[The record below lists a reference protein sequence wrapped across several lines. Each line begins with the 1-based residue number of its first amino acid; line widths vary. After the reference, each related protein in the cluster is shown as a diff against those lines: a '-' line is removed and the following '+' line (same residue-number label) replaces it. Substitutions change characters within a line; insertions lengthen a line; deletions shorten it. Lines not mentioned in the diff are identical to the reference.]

1 MSWPGR
7 SKSAPKRARPVTLS
21 TPSGRI
27 VRVPMYWECPF
38 VVSAIVNLSHRRGGV
53 QHRAD
58 DLVVSGAP
66 AEVAGQPVA
75 DLGLGRIELPLEQG
89 LAGHEKS
96 RRADAALERGVLEKA
111 LLQRMEG
118 LALGHALDRLDPSA
132 PDLAAQH
139 EARAHE
145 PAVQRD
151 AAGTTVAGRAAFLA
165 AGQVQGV
172 AEHVQQ
178 RFLRLAEELDLVAV
192 DRRFDMVF
200 GHQFV
205 LARSS
210 AIMAARRVNTPAT
223 SMRNSTVP
231 RLSSIGRHAARAA
244 ASSLSCAARS
254 SRLPMMAC
262 AASGTSSTRAA
273 TAPSDT
279 RASVTVPA
287 PSTVKLTPAPT
298 TAMSI
303 SVRGMKRRYASLE
316 RGGRGGSRKETT
328 ISPFRRASLRGPS
341 ITSSTG
347 RSRVPCGPASVAR
360 APAAMRA
367 GTLSAAG
374 EPLQRLPP
382 SVARPCTWVEPMR
395 FAASTTPGHT
405 CFNRGC
411 SLSSAPVTAAPI
423 RQPPFSSVIA
433 RVSGIRLMST
443 IRSGSST
450 SARIWTRRLVP
461 QARNRVSPVASASRV
476 TASCSVSCAL

>member
-1 MSWPGR
+1 MS
-7 SKSAPKRARPVTLS
+7 LS
-21 TPSGRI
+21 
-27 VRVPMYWECPF
+27 
-38 VVSAIVNLSHRRGGV
+38 LSHCGRGV
-53 QHRAD
+53 QHSGH
-58 DLVVSGAP
+58 DLVVARAP
-66 AEVAGQPVA
+66 AEIAGQPVA
-75 DLGLGRIELPLEQG
+75 HLGFARVGVPVEQG
-89 LAGHEKS
+89 LRRHQEAG
-96 RRADAALERGVLEKA
+96 RADPALERRAREER
-111 LLQRMEG
+111 LLQRVEMLSG
-118 LALGHALDRLDPSA
+118 GQALDGLDGPSA
-132 PDLAAQH
+132 HLAPQH
-139 EARAHE
+139 QAGADE
-145 PAVQRD
+145 PPVQHH
-151 AAGTTVAGRAAFLA
+151 AAGAAVTGGAAFLA
-165 AGQVQGV
+165 AGQVHGV
-172 AEHVQQ
+172 AQHVEQ
-178 RFLRLAEELDLVAV
+178 RLLRLAEEFHRIAV
-192 DRRFDMVF
+192 HPRLYVVL
-200 GHQFV
+200 GHQLV

-210 AIMAARRVNTPAT
+210 AIRAARRASTPAT
-223 SMRNSTVP
+223 SMRNSVVP
-231 RLSSIGRHAARAA
+231 RLSSIGRQAARAA
-244 ASSLSCAARS
+244 AESRCCAASS

-262 AASGTSSTRAA
+262 AAAGTSSTRAA

-279 RASVTVPA
+279 RAAVTVPA

-328 ISPFRRASLRGPS
+328 ISPLRRASLRGPS

-347 RSRVPCGPASVAR
+347 RSRLPSGPASVAT

-443 IRSGSST
+443 IRSGSTT
-450 SARIWTRRLVP
+450 SARIWTRRSVP
-461 QARNRVSPVASASRV
+461 PARTRVSPVAPASRV
-476 TASCSVSCAL
+476 TAPCSVSGAS

>member
-1 MSWPGR
+1 MPASAR
-7 SKSAPKRARPVTLS
+7 SSSRPSL
-21 TPSGRI
+21 
-27 VRVPMYWECPF
+27 
-38 VVSAIVNLSHRRGGV
+38 ALSHRRGGV
-53 QHRAD
+53 QHCGD

-75 DLGLGRIELPLEQG
+75 DLGLGRVGSILEQS
-89 LAGHEKS
+89 LTGHEEA
-96 RRADAALERGVLEKA
+96 RRADPALERRVFQEA
-111 LLQRMEG
+111 LLQRMER
-118 LALGHALDRLDPSA
+118 LTFGHALDGLDSSPA
-132 PDLAAQH
+132 NLAAQH
-139 EARAHE
+139 EARAHQ
-145 PAVQRD
+145 PTIQRD
-151 AAGTTVAGRAAFLA
+151 AAGAAVTGGAAFLA
-165 AGQVQGV
+165 PGQVEGV
-172 AEHVQQ
+172 AEHVEQ
-178 RFLRLAEELDLVAV
+178 RFLGLTEELDLVAV
-192 DRRFDMVF
+192 DRRLDMVF
-200 GHQFV
+200 GHQFA

-231 RLSSIGRHAARAA
+231 RLSSIGRQAARAA
-244 ASSLSCAARS
+244 ASSRSCAGRS

-279 RASVTVPA
+279 RAAVTVPA

-303 SVRGMKRRYASLE
+303 SVRGMKRRYAWLE

-328 ISPFRRASLRGPS
+328 ISPLRRASLRGPS

-347 RSRVPCGPASVAR
+347 RSRLLSGPASVAT

-443 IRSGSST
+443 IRSGSTT
-450 SARIWTRRLVP
+450 SARIWTRRSVP
-461 QARNRVSPVASASRV
+461 PARTRVSPVAPASRV
-476 TASCSVSCAL
+476 TAPCSVSGAS

>member
-1 MSWPGR
+1 
-7 SKSAPKRARPVTLS
+7 
-21 TPSGRI
+21 
-27 VRVPMYWECPF
+27 
-38 VVSAIVNLSHRRGGV
+38 
-53 QHRAD
+53 
-58 DLVVSGAP
+58 
-66 AEVAGQPVA
+66 
-75 DLGLGRIELPLEQG
+75 
-89 LAGHEKS
+89 
-96 RRADAALERGVLEKA
+96 
-111 LLQRMEG
+111 
-118 LALGHALDRLDPSA
+118 
-132 PDLAAQH
+132 
-139 EARAHE
+139 
-145 PAVQRD
+145 
-151 AAGTTVAGRAAFLA
+151 AGRAAFVG

-178 RFLRLAEELDLVAV
+178 RFFRLAEELDRVAV
-192 DRRFDMVF
+192 DRRFDMMF

-244 ASSLSCAARS
+244 ASSLSCAGRS

-273 TAPSDT
+273 TAPRDT
-279 RASVTVPA
+279 RAAVTVPA

-316 RGGRGGSRKETT
+316 RAERGGSKKDTT

-341 ITSSTG
+341 MTSSTG
-347 RSRVPCGPASVAR
+347 RSRIPCGPASVAR

-374 EPLQRLPP
+374 EPLHRLPP
-382 SVARPCTWVEPMR
+382 RVARPWIWVEPTR

-405 CFNRGC
+405 CRSRGC
-411 SLSSAPVTAAPI
+411 SLSSAPVPAAPM
-423 RQPPFSSVIA
+423 RQPPLSSVIA
-433 RVSGIRLMST
+433 RVSGMRLMST
-443 IRSGSST
+443 IRSGST
-450 SARIWTRRLVP
+450 MSARIWTRRSVP
-461 QARNRVSPVASASRV
+461 PASTRASPVAPASSATAPLNESGASYRMVSSSASSVMSGEVCGVEAVHPRGVAAHDLGPLVGGHSGEDLRDDLPRARERGLAVGIVGAPHHVVDPDHVAQPNAESVLLEADHDVPVEEVARAQPVLEAVDRLLV
-476 TASCSVSCAL
+476 TL